1 MRGIFDLDNK
11 FIRFLEGV
19 YHLIFLS
26 FLWSI
31 AALTIVGAGP
41 GSTALYYA
49 VSKSIK
55 RGRSYPG
62 REFFSALKNNWWKS
76 MFGGGLLLIFFLSA
90 YFVDFPY
97 ISEWIVY
104 GTISNMLMLI
114 LAFVKL
120 FLMCGILIYLFP
132 ILSRFEVGV
141 GKALSVSVILIFR
154 HLFSTVL
161 LTALILISVFLIMTE
176 PVFILFIPGIYTLL
190 STYPIEWIMQKYMM
204 NSEKELDNSRDQW
217 YLEN

>member
-1 MRGIFDLDNK
+1 MWGIFNPDNK

-19 YHLIFLS
+19 YNLILLS
-26 FLWSI
+26 LLWSI
-31 AALTIVGAGP
+31 AALTVVGVGP
-41 GSTALYYA
+41 ASTALYYA

-62 REFFSALKNNWWKS
+62 REFFHALKNNWWKS
-76 MFGGGLLLIFFLSA
+76 ILGGLLLMIFFLSA

-104 GTISNMLMLI
+104 GTSSNMLMLI
-114 LAFVKL
+114 LALVKL
-120 FLMCGILIYLFP
+120 FFMFGIIIYFFP
-132 ILSRFEVGV
+132 ILSRFEVGA

-154 HLFSTVL
+154 HLFSTIL
-161 LTALILISVFLIMTE
+161 LTVLILISIFIVMTE
-176 PVFILFIPGIYTLL
+176 PISVLLVPGLYTFL

-204 NSEKELDNSRDQW
+204 NSDKEMDNSRDQW